1 MGNGS
6 RQLARRCF
14 FQASEN
20 ITSERP
26 IAFPRTLIGW
36 CEWLRAPK
44 VTRWQDMLR
53 VGLDVTDGRNGAC
66 GADYCL
72 GKKLLRMKRFDRAGV
87 MGQGVVTLVLHVAEV
102 LERVSLHVVW
112 A

>member
-1 MGNGS
+1 
-6 RQLARRCF
+6 
-14 FQASEN
+14 
-20 ITSERP
+20 
-26 IAFPRTLIGW
+26 
-36 CEWLRAPK
+36 
-44 VTRWQDMLR
+44 MLR

-87 MGQGVVTLVLHVAEV
+87 MGQGVMTLVLDLAGV
-102 LERVSLHVVW
+102 LERVSLEVVW